1 MNPDTRVFKS
11 EKFNQQLNTV
21 CPAGDIGSYGRY
33 YTSFCNNLI
42 CGGGDT
48 NSCEKFDGVS
58 TFESLPSLRLVER
71 REKHL
76 CWGLRSGEVLLLG
89 GRYANNTE
97 LVSADRTSSK
107 ADFTL
112 MLPIV

>member
-1 MNPDTRVFKS
+1 MNPDTRVMKS
-11 EKFNQQLNTV
+11 EAFNRKLTTT
-21 CPAGDIGSYGRY
+21 CPAGDTLEGRFY
-33 YTSFCNNLI
+33 SSFCNNLL

-58 TFESLPSLRLVER
+58 TFESLPLLLVER

-89 GRYANNTE
+89 GRSANNTE

-112 MLPIV
+112 PHPIV